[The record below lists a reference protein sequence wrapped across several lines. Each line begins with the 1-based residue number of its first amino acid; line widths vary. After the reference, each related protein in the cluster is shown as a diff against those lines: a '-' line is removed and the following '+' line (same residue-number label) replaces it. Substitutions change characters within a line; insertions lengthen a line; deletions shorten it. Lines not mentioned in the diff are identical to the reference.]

1 MVVLRFNSREH
12 ERTNRQMQERHYH
25 GFSTESTATIFQFRL
40 EPRRKSAEKKRVLL
54 VVYAKR
60 FATNFIEK
68 MKTNGRKIHPITGIS
83 TAMEPRIA
91 TTMKKTNTD
100 KMY

>member
-1 MVVLRFNSREH
+1 MSCDLIVGRMNAQTGKCRRDITSVFPWKAQQLFSNSDWSH
-12 ERTNRQMQERHYH
+12 
-25 GFSTESTATIFQFRL
+25 
-40 EPRRKSAEKKRVLL
+40 AENQQKKRVLL

>member
-1 MVVLRFNSREH
+1 
-12 ERTNRQMQERHYH
+12 
-25 GFSTESTATIFQFRL
+25 
-40 EPRRKSAEKKRVLL
+40 L

>member
-1 MVVLRFNSREH
+1 MNAQTGKCRRDITSVFLL
-12 ERTNRQMQERHYH
+12 
-25 GFSTESTATIFQFRL
+25 ESQQPAFRL
-40 EPRRKSAEKKRVLL
+40 AVTKNSLYIIQQEKKRVLL